1 MNYSAGMVSQVFAFV
16 ETKQTAELMATG
28 MSKDEVH
35 DKVIGENLYQLRN
48 ETRLR
53 RTFNYVYNRLS
64 SLPDGAVEL
73 LVKVDN
79 ENAKLLTLIAIM
91 NTDKLFFE
99 FVYEVYR
106 GKVILGEKTIED
118 RDINGFFDDKA
129 AQSEEVAGWSESGIK
144 KLKSCYMKN
153 LADAGLIESTNTSQT
168 LPAPPHHQIHL
179 SDLQTSHGLPLQY
192 KESRLHNLFYRYLSS
207 DLSRYIPAYHACLPL
222 EHQFLIFSFLL
233 LSLV

>member
-16 ETKQTAELMATG
+16 ETKQTAELMAAG
-28 MSKDEVH
+28 MSKDEIK

-99 FVYEVYR
+99 FVYDVYR

-129 AQSEEVAGWSESGIK
+129 TQSEEVAGWSESGIK
-144 KLKSCYMKN
+144 KLKNCLDDRLNQIEDKISEKSFREN
-153 LADAGLIESTNTSQT
+153 KGLGNEVESICLISHVLCLHCFRSQ
-168 LPAPPHHQIHL
+168 Q
-179 SDLQTSHGLPLQY
+179 S
-192 KESRLHNLFYRYLSS
+192 E
-207 DLSRYIPAYHACLPL
+207 
-222 EHQFLIFSFLL
+222 
-233 LSLV
+233 